1 MENLAADFI
10 INFNNPIEAE
20 FELSEGG
27 YDCSFELFA
36 SGTVWG
42 SISGTLSNQTD
53 LQAALDLKADKT
65 ELNTAIQNEA
75 TTRTE
80 SDTLLQNNI
89 NTLSQTVT
97 ANYNTLDGKIDTE
110 ISDRT
115 AADTT
120 LQNNIDAEAL
130 ARQNADTVLQN
141 NINTLSQTVTDNN
154 TAINNRVD
162 SVVSAFDDE
171 IETINTNLSDLSDTV
186 SRNYTTLD
194 TKINNTKTSL
204 EGDISD
210 LSDTVTSN
218 YNSLDARI
226 TTNTGNIATNAGNI
240 TTINSK
246 IPNQASS
253 SNQLADKD
261 FVNSSIATN
270 TANFIGTFN
279 SVAELEAYS
288 GTLTNNDYA
297 FVATTD
303 TAGNT
308 LYDRYKWNGS
318 EWLFEYEL
326 NNSSFTA
333 VQWAS
338 INSGAT
344 STNIGQIT
352 INANNITDLQT
363 NKQNVISD
371 LTSIRSNALAGKNAS
386 DTIATYGNIV
396 THNVSEFAT
405 SSQGALADTALQPN
419 DNISELTN
427 DAGYITAASLPT
439 VNNGTLTIQANGTT
453 VGTFTANQAGNT
465 TANIVVPDSA
475 TWGNITGT
483 LSNQTDL
490 QNALDAKQDNLTAGT
505 DLEIVGHAPTTV
517 SGNGSVSLNNAIADG
532 LISVTL
538 TGGCEQNGTPTPTN
552 PVDIICNNGAIKSS
566 KNIFDK
572 TLSATAVGS
581 ATTYWEI
588 QVPNGTYTCSTNMP
602 NSGRNANVWFDIQT
616 GFSSDVNPV
625 YASQPRTITVT
636 EGVLYVAIR
645 NGDSYRSLING
656 ERWVQVEQGD
666 TATTYHP
673 YGIYIDGNIETIS
686 DGNGNTAIAEYL
698 LSVGDYKD
706 TQELLS
712 GEITRNVGIKVLNGT
727 EPWFYSDVGG
737 NSTFYSSSTISTNV
751 FGVPPYSNRYIG
763 IPSASGRTDGNIYII
778 NINNNSR
785 LDVVDNRFTNAA
797 DWKAYLS
804 EQYYAGNPVIV
815 VYAIGDSTS
824 ETTQAQTLTT
834 QKGSNTISI
843 TQASINNL
851 PISVNYNMSGTT
863 VINFTNETGY
873 TSFSEIKDKLAYYG
887 TCTTGASTQNK
898 IVDCNGFEL
907 LEGVSIRI
915 KFTNAQ
921 TYNGQP
927 TLNVNNTGAIGIALR
942 GDAEGIRYMW
952 QAGDVIEFTYDG
964 TSWIWER
971 GGVAT
976 TTYYGVTKLT
986 SSATASSASLSLTA
1000 SSLNSFSRYMVSGA
1014 QTYSTST
1021 TYAVGD
1027 RVRYQYQTWECTSPT
1042 TGTWDENSWTALDA
1056 LQIQIDNINANKVT
1070 ESTVSGWGF
1079 TKNAGT
1085 VTSVNNTQPDANGNV
1100 TIPTRNVGEV
1110 ITSTLPLTDAGLHL
1124 LDGSLLAYGSYQ
1136 AFIDYIAD
1144 LYDSGNYDD
1153 IFETEANWQ
1162 SSVTTYGVCGKF
1174 VYDSVNQTVR
1184 LPKITG
1190 FTEGT
1195 IDPTVLG
1202 DLVEAGLPNIT
1213 GKIPYMGTGGQGA
1226 DTSSGAFNNNVVQG
1240 VGYGTSGSWNLA
1252 SNVTF
1257 NASRSSSIYGNS
1269 STVQPQAIKV
1279 LYYIVIANTTKTEI
1293 QVDIDDIATDL
1304 NGKADVDLSNLDT
1317 TGEKHFLN
1325 KSQVS
1330 NCILEAP
1337 NGVLTYSGNTIT
1349 LKAGLKVLVP
1359 DGRNSDGT
1367 LKSIEV
1373 TLQNDIT
1380 GTTKSYQANRGN
1392 QPLFIDSEGN
1402 FHYDDTQSDGYY
1414 ITDFSSNG
1422 TYDVNYS
1429 PKTNTTKRTNGT
1441 AGSWTTVKYA
1451 YIGRVTIDRNLD
1463 VTYASIEQPINLFT
1477 NTDKKYIAGL
1487 PMPSGWSIDLTLG
1500 ASGTTYTAPGNGW
1513 VSLAKVANAVGQ
1525 YIEMNINNQIRSN
1538 VISPVST
1545 NFGLKTFIS
1554 VSHGQ
1559 QFTINY
1565 NASGNVE
1572 MFKFTYALGEV

>member
-75 TTRTE
+75 ATRAE
-80 SDTLLQNNI
+80 NDTLLQNNI

-97 ANYNTLDGKIDTE
+97 
-110 ISDRT
+110 
-115 AADTT
+115 
-120 LQNNIDAEAL
+120 
-130 ARQNADTVLQN
+130 
-141 NINTLSQTVTDNN
+141 
-154 TAINNRVD
+154 
-162 SVVSAFDDE
+162 
-171 IETINTNLSDLSDTV
+171 
-186 SRNYTTLD
+186 
-194 TKINNTKTSL
+194 
-204 EGDISD
+204 
-210 LSDTVTSN
+210 SN
-218 YNSLDARI
+218 YNALDTRI
-226 TTNTGNIATNAGNI
+226 TTNTGNISDINTTLSGYGNI
-240 TTINSK
+240 VTHNVSEFATSAQGALADTALQPNDNISELVNDVGYITSASLPTDYVPKTRTINGYALSSNITLNYTDVGALSASTTINDLTTIAQQNALNSGATTTNIGQITTNANNISDIQDL
-246 IPNQASS
+246 IPNQATS

-279 SVAELEAYS
+279 SVAELEAYT

-303 TAGNT
+303 AVGNT
-308 LYDRYKWNGS
+308 LYDRYKYNANTQ

-352 INANNITDLQT
+352 INSNNIANLQT
-363 NKQNVISD
+363 NKQDVISD
-371 LTSIRSNALAGKNAS
+371 LTTIRSNALAGKNAS

-427 DAGYITAASLPT
+427 DVGYITSASLPI
-439 VNNGTLTIQANGTT
+439 VNNGTLDIQVNGTS
-453 VGTFTANQAGNT
+453 VGTFTANQSGNT

-490 QNALDAKQDNLTAGT
+490 QNALDVKQDVLTAGT
-505 DLEIVGHAPTTV
+505 DLEIVGYAPTTV

-552 PVDIICNNGAIKSS
+552 PVDIICNNGAIKYS

-572 TLSATAVGS
+572 TLNPTAAGS
-581 ATTYWEI
+581 VTTYWEI
-588 QVPNGTYTCSTNMP
+588 QVPNGTYTCSTDIP
-602 NSGRNANVWFDIQT
+602 NSGSTANVWFDIQT
-616 GFSSDVNPV
+616 GFSSNVNPV

-636 EGVLYVAIR
+636 EGVLYVAV
-645 NGDSYRSLING
+645 RSGTPYQSLRSG
-656 ERWVQVEQGD
+656 ERWVQVEQGN

-698 LSVGDYKD
+698 LAVGDYKD

-727 EPWFYSDVGG
+727 EPWYYSGSGG
-737 NSTFYSSSTISTNV
+737 NSVFYSGSTINTNV
-751 FGVPPYSNRYIG
+751 FGVPPYSNKYIG
-763 IPSASGRTDGNIYII
+763 IASASGRTDGNIYII
-778 NINNNSR
+778 NINNSSR

-804 EQYYAGNPVIV
+804 EQYYAGNPVII

-824 ETTQAQTLTT
+824 ETAVQQTLTT
-834 QKGSNTISI
+834 QEGSNTISI

-851 PISVNYNMSGTT
+851 PVSVNYNMSGTT

-887 TCTTGASTQNK
+887 TCTTSAATQNK

-907 LEGVSIRI
+907 SEGVSIRI

-927 TLNVNNTGAIGIALR
+927 TLNVNNTGAIGVTLR
-942 GDAEGIRYMW
+942 SDTEGIRYMW

-986 SSATASSASLSLTA
+986 SSATSTSANLSLTA
-1000 SSLNSFSRYMVSGA
+1000 NSLNAFSRDMVSGA
-1014 QTYSTST
+1014 QSYSTST
-1021 TYAVGD
+1021 NYAVGD
-1027 RVRYQYQTWECTSPT
+1027 RVRYQYQTWECTSST
-1042 TGTWDENSWTALDA
+1042 TGTWDENSWTALDP
-1056 LQIQIDNINANKVT
+1056 LQIQIDNIVGLPSQTGQSGKFLTTDGTNASWQT
-1070 ESTVSGWGF
+1070 
-1079 TKNAGT
+1079 
-1085 VTSVNNTQPDANGNV
+1085 V
-1100 TIPTRNVGEV
+1100 TIPTP
-1110 ITSTLPLTDAGLHL
+1110 T
-1124 LDGSLLAYGSYQ
+1124 
-1136 AFIDYIAD
+1136 
-1144 LYDSGNYDD
+1144 
-1153 IFETEANWQ
+1153 
-1162 SSVTTYGVCGKF
+1162 
-1174 VYDSVNQTVR
+1174 YDSVNER
-1184 LPKITG
+1184 IT
-1190 FTEGT
+1190 
-1195 IDPTVLG
+1195 
-1202 DLVEAGLPNIT
+1202 
-1213 GKIPYMGTGGQGA
+1213 
-1226 DTSSGAFNNNVVQG
+1226 
-1240 VGYGTSGSWNLA
+1240 W
-1252 SNVTF
+1252 
-1257 NASRSSSIYGNS
+1257 
-1269 STVQPQAIKV
+1269 
-1279 LYYIVIANTTKTEI
+1279 
-1293 QVDIDDIATDL
+1293 
-1304 NGKADVDLSNLDT
+1304 
-1317 TGEKHFLN
+1317 
-1325 KSQVS
+1325 
-1330 NCILEAP
+1330 
-1337 NGVLTYSGNTIT
+1337 
-1349 LKAGLKVLVP
+1349 
-1359 DGRNSDGT
+1359 
-1367 LKSIEV
+1367 
-1373 TLQNDIT
+1373 
-1380 GTTKSYQANRGN
+1380 
-1392 QPLFIDSEGN
+1392 
-1402 FHYDDTQSDGYY
+1402 
-1414 ITDFSSNG
+1414 
-1422 TYDVNYS
+1422 
-1429 PKTNTTKRTNGT
+1429 
-1441 AGSWTTVKYA
+1441 
-1451 YIGRVTIDRNLD
+1451 
-1463 VTYASIEQPINLFT
+1463 
-1477 NTDKKYIAGL
+1477 
-1487 PMPSGWSIDLTLG
+1487 
-1500 ASGTTYTAPGNGW
+1500 
-1513 VSLAKVANAVGQ
+1513 
-1525 YIEMNINNQIRSN
+1525 
-1538 VISPVST
+1538 
-1545 NFGLKTFIS
+1545 
-1554 VSHGQ
+1554 
-1559 QFTINY
+1559 
-1565 NASGNVE
+1565 
-1572 MFKFTYALGEV
+1572 